1 MRPVPDK
8 GKEPV
13 SHSRVPTI
21 LERGLLFFLVWLVLM
36 PSVKLA
42 DLVVGV
48 IAAVLATWTS
58 LRLLPP
64 EAGYLRFGALLA
76 FVPHFM
82 WQSVL
87 AGVDVARR
95 AFDPRLPLRPGFVV
109 CRVGFPPGPARNEF
123 AVITSLLPGSVPAGD
138 VEGAIIYHALDTR
151 QPVAEQLA
159 EEEKRLTAALIGGD
173 GHD

>member
-1 MRPVPDK
+1 MRPVSEHRGNP
-8 GKEPV
+8 PA
-13 SHSRVPTI
+13 HSGVPTA
-21 LERGLLFFLVWLVLM
+21 LERGLLFFLLWLVLM
-36 PSVKLA
+36 PSAKLA
-42 DLVVGV
+42 DLIVGL
-48 IAAVLATWTS
+48 IAAALATWTS

-64 EAGYLRFGALLA
+64 ESGYLRLGALLA

-95 AFDPRLPLRPGFVV
+95 AFDPRMPLRPGFVI

-138 VEGAIIYHALDTR
+138 AEGAIIYHALDTG
-151 QPVAEQLA
+151 QPVVEQLA

>member
-1 MRPVPDK
+1 MRPASDHRRKPA
-8 GKEPV
+8 
-13 SHSRVPTI
+13 SHSSVPTV

-36 PSVKLA
+36 PSAKLA
-42 DLVVGV
+42 DLMVGL
-48 IAAVLATWTS
+48 IAAALATWTS

-64 EAGYLRFGALLA
+64 EAGHLRFGALLA

-95 AFDPRLPLRPGFVV
+95 AFDPRMPLRPGFVV
-109 CRVGFPPGPARNEF
+109 CRVSFPPGLARNEF

-138 VEGAIIYHALDTR
+138 VGRGDHLSRARYGR
-151 QPVAEQLA
+151 NPSPNSWR
-159 EEEKRLTAALIGGD
+159 KRKSG
-173 GHD
+173 

>member
-1 MRPVPDK
+1 MRPGSDSRKKPAN
-8 GKEPV
+8 
-13 SHSRVPTI
+13 HSGVPTV
-21 LERGLLFFLVWLVLM
+21 LERGVLFFLVWLVLM
-36 PSVKLA
+36 PSAKLA
-42 DLVVGV
+42 DLAVGV
-48 IAAVLATWTS
+48 IASALATWTS

-64 EAGYLRFGALLA
+64 EAGYLRFRALLA

-95 AFDPRLPLRPGFVV
+95 AFDPRMPLRPGFVV

-138 VEGAIIYHALDTR
+138 VEGAIIYHALDTG

-159 EEEKRLTAALIGGD
+159 EEEKRLTAALIAGD
-173 GHD
+173 RHD